1 MTNIKQRM
9 DKCVLSHD
17 YILEEG
23 CQNTVTKFLKLTTLG
38 KFMALDNRRMN
49 GQSHC
54 CKITRKRTVHAKTD
68 RQHVDGQTGGRTYMI
83 FFAYPTTMF

>member
-1 MTNIKQRM
+1 MTNIQQRM

-23 CQNTVTKFLKLTTLG
+23 CQNTVTKFLKLITLG
-38 KFMALDNRRMN
+38 KFMALDNRRIN

-54 CKITRKRTVHAKTD
+54 CKITRKRMFMQKRTD
-68 RQHVDGQTGGRTYMI
+68 NTWMDRRADIYD